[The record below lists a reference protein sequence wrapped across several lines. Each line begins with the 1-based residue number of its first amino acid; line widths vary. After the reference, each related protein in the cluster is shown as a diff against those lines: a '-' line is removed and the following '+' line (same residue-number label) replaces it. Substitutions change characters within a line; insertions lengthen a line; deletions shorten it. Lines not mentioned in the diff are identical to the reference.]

1 MTPVVSSGVVPV
13 VLGQPHNVGVASD
26 ECTMQAGWS
35 ECGGGVYRCEVRLH
49 PETHGGFSAHVPEL
63 PGVVSEG
70 DTERGAL
77 DSIRE
82 ALTAAIETYRDENQ
96 DIPWDKTGRPSESN
110 DIKRWVTV
118 NA

>member
-1 MTPVVSSGVVPV
+1 MTPVVSEGVVPIV
-13 VLGQPHNVGVASD
+13 FAQPHDVDAASD
-26 ECTMQAGWS
+26 EYTTQAGWT

-49 PETHGGFSAHVPEL
+49 PERAGGFSAYVPEL

-110 DIKRWVTV
+110 DIERWVTV